1 VQTAKRLET
10 SAIGI
15 SGHQIGDAA
24 STLGLHLRRYRT
36 AVLGI
41 SQDEMVKRLS
51 DRLRHI
57 HGKEGGLCRTTYR
70 KMETGDPKV
79 NFTYWLAAFQEFGLL
94 NDVVRAA
101 EPAHEAFNQM
111 VSTIPGYD
119 LSR

>member
-1 VQTAKRLET
+1 MQTTRRLEP

-15 SGHQIGDAA
+15 SGQQLGDAA

-41 SQDEMVKRLS
+41 SQEEMVRRLS
-51 DRLRHI
+51 DRLSRI
-57 HGKEGGLCRTTYR
+57 SGKEGGLCRTTYR
-70 KMETGDPKV
+70 KMETGDPRV

-94 NDVVRAA
+94 ADIVRAA

-119 LSR
+119 GP